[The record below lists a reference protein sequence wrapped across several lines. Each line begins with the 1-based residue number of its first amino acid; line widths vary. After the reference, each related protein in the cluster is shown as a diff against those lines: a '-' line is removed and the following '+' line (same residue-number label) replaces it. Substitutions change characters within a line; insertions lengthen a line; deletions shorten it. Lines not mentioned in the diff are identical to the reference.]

1 MTFFEPVENDLKV
14 LNLSS
19 NIIEEVSP
27 DDVGQLRRL
36 RCIDISRYDRRSDQI
51 TDPIARGF
59 CHRGKLEVAGNEGHK
74 QAGKADRTVVPLL
87 QNPLAIGSVSMPSL
101 LPIFQPPQ
109 VYALLNSP
117 SLGTRQ
123 QCPRFESQCQE
134 GSPLIYK

>member
-1 MTFFEPVENDLKV
+1 M
-14 LNLSS
+14 
-19 NIIEEVSP
+19 
-27 DDVGQLRRL
+27 
-36 RCIDISRYDRRSDQI
+36 
-51 TDPIARGF
+51 
-59 CHRGKLEVAGNEGHK
+59 EVAGNEGHK